1 MKSPLFAAFA
11 FTAFLFV
18 GCDPENSQYPSDDPV
33 NPDVVLNLPSSMKLT
48 PAELELVES
57 GNGFTF
63 DLFEKLCET
72 NGNKSIVSSPL
83 SVTYALGMLNNGA
96 KGNTLKQINDV
107 LGFGNSGADSINAF
121 CYKLINTSPS
131 LDSLTKVLIANTIFV
146 NEGEGETLKELFVR
160 KANLYYKS
168 DVKSRN
174 FHDASTLDEINQ
186 WASDNTEQ
194 MIQEV
199 LNEYEYNPRAVSY
212 LLNAIYFKGTW
223 TYKFDKNNTTN
234 ETFYPAGGQG
244 STISV
249 PMMQLTANV
258 DYARNNEYQAL
269 CLPYGNGSYRMT
281 ILLPVVSQGQNGYE
295 VPAVPSLATWN
306 QLNSSM
312 TKADFKIK
320 LPRFEIDTDVNLIP
334 IMQSLGMTDAFNPG
348 LADFGDFCEQPK
360 GVYIELMKH
369 IAKIKVDEDG
379 SEAAAVTVIG
389 MGRGS
394 QTPTFTANRPFIY
407 VISDT
412 VTGSIFFIG
421 RYTGD

>member
-1 MKSPLFAAFA
+1 MKTPFLQLFAFA
-11 FTAFLFV
+11 ALMLA
-18 GCDPENSQYPSDDPV
+18 GCNPDNSQYPSGADDPV
-33 NPDVVLNLPSSMKLT
+33 NPEVVLNLPSSMKLT
-48 PAELELVES
+48 PAEMELVES
-57 GNGFTF
+57 SNGFTF
-63 DLFEKLCET
+63 DLFGKLCET
-72 NGNKSIVSSPL
+72 NGNGSVVSSPL
-83 SVTYALGMLNNGA
+83 SVTYALGMFNNGC
-96 KGNTLKQINDV
+96 KGNTQKQINDV

-121 CYKLINTSPS
+121 CYKLINTAPN

-146 NEGEGETLKELFVR
+146 NEGETLKELFVR

-199 LNEYEYNPRAVSY
+199 LKKVDYNPRAVSY

-281 ILLPVVSQGQNGYE
+281 ILLPVVSLT
-295 VPAVPSLATWN
+295 S
-306 QLNSSM
+306 
-312 TKADFKIK
+312 
-320 LPRFEIDTDVNLIP
+320 
-334 IMQSLGMTDAFNPG
+334 
-348 LADFGDFCEQPK
+348 
-360 GVYIELMKH
+360 
-369 IAKIKVDEDG
+369 
-379 SEAAAVTVIG
+379 
-389 MGRGS
+389 
-394 QTPTFTANRPFIY
+394 
-407 VISDT
+407 
-412 VTGSIFFIG
+412 
-421 RYTGD
+421 